1 MLGCRYWSAMR
12 WWRYCGYWKTTV
24 VADGLLELGPAR
36 LEAAARR
43 GWCWSS
49 CYCLERL
56 SQKGKRLM
64 VFLLLFTMMLPWLMV
79 ELPWKGDKMI
89 FGLVF
94 CWCKWRW
101 WKGSGKRLG
110 SVIIEVE
117 DERNG
122 VVGLLWLLQEACFFF
137 FFKERGL
144 PFSCLVPPLYCRIS
158 RGMSASLLVWIFILL
173 PLLSPSFASQQVLY
187 PLTRLLKADRV
198 RGFGCS
204 LQCLS
209 SDTPTGIMLGT

>member
-1 MLGCRYWSAMR
+1 
-12 WWRYCGYWKTTV
+12 
-24 VADGLLELGPAR
+24 
-36 LEAAARR
+36 
-43 GWCWSS
+43 
-49 CYCLERL
+49 
-56 SQKGKRLM
+56 M

-137 FFKERGL
+137 KKERGL

-187 PLTRLLKADRV
+187 PLTRLLKADDRV

>member
-1 MLGCRYWSAMR
+1 MSATGKGHLKMKMEETVTWPGCRYWSAMR

-36 LEAAARR
+36 VEAAARR

-110 SVIIEVE
+110 SVIIEDE

-137 FFKERGL
+137 
-144 PFSCLVPPLYCRIS
+144 
-158 RGMSASLLVWIFILL
+158 
-173 PLLSPSFASQQVLY
+173 
-187 PLTRLLKADRV
+187 
-198 RGFGCS
+198 
-204 LQCLS
+204 
-209 SDTPTGIMLGT
+209 